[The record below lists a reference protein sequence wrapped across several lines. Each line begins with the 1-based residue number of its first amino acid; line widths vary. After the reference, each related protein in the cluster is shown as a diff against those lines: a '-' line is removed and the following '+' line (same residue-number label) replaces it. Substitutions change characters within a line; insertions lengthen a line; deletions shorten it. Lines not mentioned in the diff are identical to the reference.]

1 MYTELYNG
9 KVIYHNRDEIGVIY
23 YGDNLLWKKQ
33 HIRKYNFTHQLDV
46 KYSFYSMDKV
56 KLFKDYDNPELDR
69 IRIEYHDYNMF
80 SLTRV
85 VDTNLLLMPTNTTYK
100 QQVYIGGKT
109 QINKNNKDIF
119 SINDKNIVVHDTFG
133 NYLGGIIIPLKG
145 ELNNILVDF
154 DNNLLYVFLD
164 KTYGDYSISK
174 YSFKKDNF
182 YSTIS
187 K

>member
-1 MYTELYNG
+1 MYADLYNS
-9 KVIYHNRDEIGVIY
+9 KTIYHNDNEIGAVY
-23 YGDNLLWKKQ
+23 YGNSLLWKKQ

-46 KYSFYSMDKV
+46 KYNYYYMNKA

-80 SLTRV
+80 NLTRV
-85 VDTNLLLMPTNTTYK
+85 IDTNLLIMPTNDTYK
-100 QQVYIGGKT
+100 QQVYISGKT
-109 QINKNNKDIF
+109 QVNKNNKDIF
-119 SINDKNIVVHDTFG
+119 FIDDNNIIVHDNFG
-133 NYLGGIIIPLKG
+133 NYLGGITIPLKG
-145 ELNNILVDF
+145 EVNNILVDF

-182 YSTIS
+182 YSNLL
-187 K
+187 